1 MQTSAATAKCRFS
14 KAAWFVLLYLAGL
27 SSLTVLAMLLKGLL
41 SGL

>member
-1 MQTSAATAKCRFS
+1 MLKRPLP
-14 KAAWFVLLYLAGL
+14 KAVWFVLLYLAGL

>member
-1 MQTSAATAKCRFS
+1 MLKRPLP
-14 KAAWFVLLYLAGL
+14 KVVWFVLLYLAGL

>member
-1 MQTSAATAKCRFS
+1 MLKRPLP
-14 KAAWFVLLYLAGL
+14 KVVWFLLLYLAGL

>member
-1 MQTSAATAKCRFS
+1 MLKRPLPKTV
-14 KAAWFVLLYLAGL
+14 WFVLLYLAGL

>member
-1 MQTSAATAKCRFS
+1 MLKRPIP
-14 KAAWFVLLYLAGL
+14 KVVWFVLLYLAGL